1 MVLGVSA
8 TRTHGLLSALADAQA
23 RGYRTA
29 TQLAEASLKRIG
41 AASDLNAVV
50 ALDGEGAL
58 KRADEIDRLR
68 KVGAALPPLAGVPT
82 LIKDNTDVRG
92 MRTTHGSLLYAE
104 SPPADRDD
112 TITAQLRAA
121 GAVIVGKTNLPEF
134 AMESFTDNLV
144 FGATHNPW
152 RRDKSP
158 GGSSGGSA
166 AALAAGLAAVATG
179 TDGGGSTRIPA
190 ALCGL
195 LGLKPTSGVAGSSAA
210 RLPIDLSS
218 TAPLAH
224 TVADLRLLAELTLL
238 PAHGDP
244 SCVRGPDGSDLQR
257 PVGKIFAVRRI
268 AGDEAIDTDVETA
281 FLDAVEHFG
290 AALGREVQILDEG
303 VLSSEADD
311 VWATIYAAED
321 SYALGWDLA
330 KAHHDAL
337 DQRIAP
343 WIDRGMETTLDDYL
357 RARRDRCRY
366 VRVLDDLLQADNL
379 LLAPTLTRSWLPAD
393 GKIDVPVGESVPINL
408 FNTAA
413 LNLTG
418 HPGLSVPAGEIDGMP
433 FGMQVIAPR
442 GRDLW
447 LLGVAEIWERSH
459 PWRLTAPA
467 YEPLIDFTA

>member
-1 MVLGVSA
+1 L
-8 TRTHGLLSALADAQA
+8 
-23 RGYRTA
+23 
-29 TQLAEASLKRIG
+29 ERIS
-41 AASDLNAVV
+41 AASNLNAVV
-50 ALDGEGAL
+50 VVDAEGAL
-58 KRADEIDRLR
+58 RRAGEIDALR
-68 KVGAALPPLAGVPT
+68 KTGAPLPPLAGVPT

-92 MRTTHGSLLYAE
+92 MRTTHGSLLHKE
-104 SPPADRDD
+104 SPPAADDD
-112 TITAQLRAA
+112 TVTTQLRAA

-152 RRDKSP
+152 RRDRSP

-166 AALAAGLAAVATG
+166 AALVAGLSAVATG

-195 LGLKPTSGVAGSSAA
+195 LGLKPTSGVAGNAAA

-224 TVADLRLLAELTLL
+224 TVADLRLLAELTLQ

-244 SCVRGPDGSDLQR
+244 SCVRGPESSDLQR
-257 PVGKIFAVRRI
+257 PVGKVFAARRI
-268 AGDEAIDTDVETA
+268 AGDEAIDADVEAA
-281 FLDAVEHFG
+281 FLTAMEHFG
-290 AALGREVQILDEG
+290 AAIGREVEILESG
-303 VLSSEADD
+303 VLDARADD
-311 VWATIYAAED
+311 AWATIYAAED
-321 SYALGWDLA
+321 SYALGWDVA
-330 KAHHDAL
+330 QARYAL
-337 DQRIAP
+337 LDPRIAP
-343 WIDRGMETTLDDYL
+343 WVDRGMGTALDEYL
-357 RARRDRCRY
+357 RARRDRCQY
-366 VRVLDDLLQADNL
+366 VRVLDDLLQSNNL
-379 LLAPTLTRSWLPAD
+379 LLSPTLTRASLPAD
-393 GKIDVPVGESVPINL
+393 GRIDIPTGESVPINL

-447 LLGVAEIWERSH
+447 LLGVAEMWERAH
-459 PWRLTAPA
+459 PWRLAAPG